1 MNEESAKS
9 FQDSLFKALNLFNN
23 HEWYEAH
30 DAFEE
35 IWNSVDGDERQV
47 IQGILQVSVSQFH
60 LSKGNLNGATILLG
74 EGLGRIKT
82 RTKIN
87 LGIDLLMYTSGTS
100 SFRDKVFKREVTLNH
115 QYPFDL
121 GVIWSD
127 PPRKM
132 ICLEPW
138 TSPRNSFVDGFRNI
152 MIPSKDSISLN
163 ASIQIK
169 SLK

>member
-1 MNEESAKS
+1 MNEESTKN
-9 FQDSLFKALNLFNN
+9 FQDSLHIALNLFNN
-23 HEWYEAH
+23 HQWYEAH

-87 LGIDLLMYTSGTS
+87 LGIDLE
-100 SFRDKVFKREVTLNH
+100 SFC
-115 QYPFDL
+115 Q
-121 GVIWSD
+121 
-127 PPRKM
+127 
-132 ICLEPW
+132 CLESLLIKLQYKENL
-138 TSPRNSFVDGFRNI
+138 TK
-152 MIPSKDSISLN
+152 KDKPFLETF
-163 ASIQIK
+163 
-169 SLK
+169 